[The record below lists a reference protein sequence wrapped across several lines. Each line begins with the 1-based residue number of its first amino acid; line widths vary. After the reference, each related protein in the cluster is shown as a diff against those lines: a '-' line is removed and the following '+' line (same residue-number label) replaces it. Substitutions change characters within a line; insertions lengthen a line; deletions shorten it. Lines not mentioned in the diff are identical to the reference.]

1 VIRKLLIGFA
11 VILVFCLAAYLRFH
25 HPKPVLEV
33 AYAGNRQVILW
44 DTSAEIREA
53 IATLKYGD
61 RLDVLDRF
69 QQQDKVRTT
78 TGLTGWV
85 AQSDLLSVDLW
96 QKMQDL
102 EGKTAA
108 SPVEA
113 YGHTRV
119 ISNLHVVPGRESPR
133 LRQIAKGIPV
143 ELFERQAI
151 ELPAATT
158 TAAPAPSTAH
168 SDEQGSV
175 DALPATRKED
185 WWLVR
190 AHLADQTTVPG
201 WILGR
206 FVDLDVPAPLP
217 DYASSA
223 GVRITAWFELNRIA
237 DTAGGERPQYLIV
250 GTRGSEGQPCDFTL
264 MRVYTWGKQRQ
275 RYETAFVE
283 SDFCGKLPLK
293 LTRATG
299 PDGDVAFSFEDW
311 TGGTSQ
317 QRTYQ
322 MHQTAVRR
330 VRVPGEAPG
339 GKRKRPHA

>member
-11 VILVFCLAAYLRFH
+11 VILVLCVAGYLRFH
-25 HPKPVLEV
+25 HAKPVLEV

-44 DTSAEIREA
+44 DTSAEIREP

-61 RLDVLDRF
+61 KLDVLDRL
-69 QQQDKVRTT
+69 QQQDKVRTP

-102 EGKTAA
+102 EAKTAG

-113 YGHTRV
+113 RGSTRV
-119 ISNLHVVPGRESPR
+119 ISNLHVIPGRESPR

-143 ELFERQAI
+143 ELFERQAVDAPAVNTA
-151 ELPAATT
+151 PAATP
-158 TAAPAPSTAH
+158 AHNDDQDLAGAP
-168 SDEQGSV
+168 
-175 DALPATRKED
+175 LATRKED

-190 AHLADQTTVPG
+190 AHLADQTSVPG

-223 GVRITAWFELNRIA
+223 GVRITAWFELNRVA
-237 DTAGGERPQYLIV
+237 DPQGSDRPQYLIV
-250 GTRGSEGQPCDFTL
+250 GTRGPEGQGCDFTL
-264 MRVYTWGKQRQ
+264 MRVYTWGKQKQ
-275 RYETAFVE
+275 RYETGFVE
-283 SDFCGKLPLK
+283 SDVCGKLPVI
-293 LTRATG
+293 LTRATA
-299 PDGDVAFSFEDW
+299 PAGDVTFSFDDW
-311 TGGTSQ
+311 SGGASQ
-317 QRTYQ
+317 KRTYQ

-330 VRVPGEAPG
+330 VRAPGETAG
-339 GKRKRPHA
+339 RRKRARG